1 MAFDPA
7 TIAVEPM
14 ERVFDLPA
22 GADRLVATSTGIED
36 VWVNGVATRSDGK
49 DIDGAR
55 AGRLLRS

>member
-22 GADRLVATSTGIED
+22 GADRLVATSTGIEA
-36 VWVNGVATRSDGK
+36 VWVNGVATRADGK

-55 AGRLLRS
+55 PGRLLRS